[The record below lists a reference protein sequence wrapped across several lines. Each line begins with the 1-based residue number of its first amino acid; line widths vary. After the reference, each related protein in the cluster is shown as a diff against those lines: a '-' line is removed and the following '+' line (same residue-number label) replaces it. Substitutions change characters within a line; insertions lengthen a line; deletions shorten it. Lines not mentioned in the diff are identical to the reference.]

1 MLKDIGFTAG
11 WGWAMADCVEVSVK
25 LEEVVVVLGLVG
37 RVKVVLA
44 AKVCEGAFLPE
55 LNRLALD
62 GNGQWCGCRLFRV
75 GFMLG
80 EFICPELTGGQV

>member
-1 MLKDIGFTAG
+1 MLEDIEFTAG
-11 WGWAMADCVEVSVK
+11 WGWAMADCVEVSVH
-25 LEEVVVVLGLVG
+25 LEEMVVVLGLVG

-44 AKVCEGAFLPE
+44 AKVCEVAFWPE

-75 GFMLG
+75 GFMVR
-80 EFICPELTGGQV
+80 EFICSELACGQV